1 MARGAGH
8 DLNGL
13 GDQIIAKL
21 EEIYNKEVQ
30 INNTTVAPKTDASG
44 LESLDKTATRV
55 YKNLQGLSNAKPKA
69 NLFTTLDDSANNLK
83 KTWNNLVKDV
93 AKGKLSEVDLY
104 NPTTKTNP
112 QGNAVLKAA
121 NVYEALGGNLEDLS
135 NQQIANYVK
144 TMRGNPAN
152 VTNQRFSVENLKEA
166 FSIFKEGRALL
177 KDPVFH
183 ENKRSGSIFYA
194 NEIEENFSSFQNYNE
209 EVAKAVDHTLSLSD
223 ALKEANEKR
232 AISAQTQRK
241 RILTEKEIL
250 EEGGRLLEEEE
261 KQAAQ
266 KQERREKAKQ
276 KALNKAKKK
285 QTSKTVPVAEQT
297 SESTPEETTSSEIT
311 PITTTA
317 KTKKGTSG
325 KKRVSKKV
333 TDKTLEQTGAETVQ
347 DTQEAIVDAVQQGAN
362 DAVKE
367 TSSTN
372 TAQWVKENYKSPDKN
387 NFLIKPVR
395 EALQKDYELNRDKI
409 IKATQGYLTK
419 KDIWGDERL
428 TTRANEIPK
437 ELKEQELRIAKKFQ
451 QYGKDNRSGYKTKT
465 GESTKTAEEHMEDL
479 ESEIRRY
486 TSQRATLDAMRQE
499 ISRREAKQAEERA
512 KQAAAQT
519 EQAKNETKKTEQ
531 GVAAA
536 KIETK
541 KAQERKANAEQ
552 RADTAKTEA
561 KEAEKE
567 AKQEERATTQTTS
580 TKTTTPPSSSQRSS
594 TSGSGGKGGNVKPP
608 SYNWDE
614 FTKIDKE
621 EFDKVLAAYR
631 ISGHKNANDEIKEI
645 RKNVSA
651 KKDNVTTT
659 YGVVDK
665 QGNIVTGEMKRG
677 VFVYDSKGQ
686 RTTSK
691 YAPPKEQ
698 EQSKQAQANTS
709 RDATNLKQVNNLLE
723 KQKGLYAE
731 IQQLKN
737 KISIA
742 STTGAT
748 QQETDRLKQELEMRQ
763 NFYNNN
769 KQLIQDLKKDSS
781 KETQKT
787 MTQQEKEVAAFE
799 KTYAQSQ
806 SAYQKGFE
814 TNYQR
819 IQDAVAKATALDKKD
834 PLLTQANQLMQKISD
849 PKAMG
854 FTENNGK
861 ELAKNIKAETDAIV
875 KSLQDRNK
883 ALNAQNVGKNKDE
896 LLVQKDY
903 LSQLGY
909 GQLDEKSLKVDS
921 NGTATLKFIQNLG
934 DYAVTTTLKIND
946 LNVALQQMQQGTYQ
960 DTLKTGQDIISMQA
974 KEIKQ
979 SNDTYEKFMKPYIQA
994 RAKDSAGLVLTNAES
1009 SIIQQ
1014 FDEKYANKDPNARA
1028 AINQQVLVNMANELS
1043 TALNKA
1049 WTKSGEKVD
1058 AYRAKLEE
1066 IRNLIEDL
1074 KTRGINLWDE
1084 TSVTNATATFTQAQ
1098 MGLRSAN
1105 SKDYD
1110 FASPASISNLQ
1121 NRMQKWAS
1129 FNTKAMKNTEFS
1141 ERYNYI
1147 TETLEKGK
1155 LTSSVKDVRNL
1166 GVAFDQLSADVNKAN
1181 MAGYSFG
1188 DMWKQ
1193 RLTNFGTYLA
1203 SYASMYRIW
1212 ATIKQGIS
1220 TVTELDTALTEM
1232 RKVSDESLT
1241 SLKQYQV
1248 ESFNLAN
1255 NVGTTA
1261 LQIQNSTADWMR
1273 LGESMDEASKSA
1285 QASAVLM
1292 NVSEFQSI
1300 DEATTSLVSMSAAY
1314 SNMDKMDII
1323 DKLNNIG
1330 NNFSISTDG
1339 IATAL
1344 QNSASALTTANNDID
1359 EAIALITAGNAVV
1372 QDPKKVGAGIRT
1384 IALRIQGTEQA
1395 KEELKSLGE
1404 DTEDYIV
1411 GTKSKINEQVKAFT
1425 AVASNEFKGVSLLDE
1440 NGNYR
1445 STYEILQ
1452 DIADIYDEI
1461 QETDKKYG
1469 TNHEQG
1475 LIELLAGKNRSNIAA
1490 SILQNGEMLRD
1501 VYESSQ
1507 MSAGSAQEENEKYL
1521 DSVNGKMAQMKNEFQ
1536 DLAFSALDSDSLKG
1550 LIEGATKFLD
1560 ILNNIIK
1567 TLGSL
1572 PTVLSVAF
1580 AGFSASKGYNL
1591 IGKGDKSLTGSLV
1604 NYFTK
1609 KTYTQS
1615 GAETTFFKTL
1625 GATGNFTPENLDTEV
1640 TKTGS
1645 RNLNN
1650 WVLSLGQGDKQKG
1663 LSVLS
1668 QELSK
1673 TTDAAGQARTGLENL
1688 AEQEQSFN
1696 KYAMTATGGAT
1707 KFQTALSGLKN
1718 VAATVGS
1725 TLLSMGVAMAA
1736 SWAIG
1741 KGIQL
1746 ISDIIHR
1753 EEIAIEKGQEAQT
1766 ALESAS
1772 KAYKDINTTVTNL
1785 GKTYN
1790 ESSKEIS
1797 TSSEAIDSLTKK
1809 YYELRKGVDA
1819 NTNKNISL
1827 SDEDYQSYL
1836 DISNQLAEAF
1846 PMIKSG
1852 TDEAGNAILNMGNN
1866 ASTASSQLKELLE
1879 TERAIANMEIE
1890 KNLITSFKG
1899 AKASVK
1905 QYQEDID
1912 KKETEVST
1920 KKKEVQNVDLSGVQK
1935 DISEDNY
1942 KIIQEIAGKYLAKEN
1957 KSASTALAEA
1967 TKTRVEYENKDQKW
1981 WAKTSS
1987 TYDYKNDIDF
1997 SKLKQQFDS
2006 EENWEAFVREA
2017 EGRLGKARKDTQ
2029 TEISKTQSEID
2040 SLTSKQKN
2048 DYNQQIE
2055 NIKSLLQSDST
2066 FAEANANLTQSI
2078 MNTLKDNESMTFE
2091 KLFGKDGKSGLTDKQ
2106 IVDHIY
2112 DNIIDPLSELSKPAQ
2127 DALVQALSLDTNT
2140 LSYSGYESQI
2150 NTLLE
2155 KAFPENKT
2163 SQDAWKDRLG
2173 LDKMVESYEENFQAA
2188 KDKVKGLDEQ
2198 LKNLSGEDLQLVAKM
2213 DTDESINTLSEL
2225 KNKIQELRDAAE
2237 PPVPVTIEEAIKE
2250 EDSTFTAA
2258 QKAQESANSG
2268 ATYDTM
2274 YSMYK
2279 TAKELV
2285 EKGDIGTDDF
2295 QKIAAMFSPSGAK
2308 DLENWNENLGK
2319 IKSYFTEDNSGLKNF
2334 LNDLK
2339 DKGFADFDE
2348 KLKSWTLNLG
2358 DMEKA
2363 AREMGI
2369 GYEPFLAIL
2378 GELKDKGFTNDFF
2391 ADAESGGQ
2399 LLGDLTNQ
2407 LYEAQKELDDLNTYD
2422 GNNKTAIKAK
2432 EEEIE
2437 SLQERIESTTES
2449 LDELLNPKN
2458 VEELPEEINGARDR
2472 MQKRLSAFNKT
2483 SKKYTDGEGKQAM
2496 KTYGEAVVQAL
2507 QKEGFVNA
2515 GLREGKNGAWK
2526 IDLDVNTK
2534 DFETKSKYK
2543 DVEKGGEKDRDYYNK
2558 YKDLM
2563 TEDERETYKRDW
2575 INKRQEGKGNKKKYK
2590 NAGENIE
2597 GNLVDNVVESNRDIV
2612 DTYVDLYKSGKDYS
2626 GQQEK
2631 LKKIADEQGKS
2642 INDLIRDYGSAGK
2655 LEEYQQAYLN
2665 DPETQQLSEGLQYDT
2680 STIEGATNSNTD
2692 ALNANTAAL
2701 EANTQGNENNDG
2713 KDKERDSN
2721 RRLPENNS
2729 NKPSSKE
2736 QRVREEYKNREE
2748 KKKQNRETA
2757 EGHDKH
2763 FVTPPSKQEE
2773 RTNARREY
2781 GINAEK
2787 DRIEKLFTEFKN
2799 GNKDAY
2805 AELVKEAES
2814 RNITSDKFMGSVEKL
2829 ANNYDISKEDKEKI
2843 HEYEQNQDKGEI
2855 SVPKSV
2861 GEFLDFL
2868 FPTVHANAAEVD
2880 AEHNYDNY
2888 QTPLDES
2895 INAYCE
2901 EIDRAKEANVDFS
2914 KTVYGNIDTDNR
2926 QKLYWTDEN
2935 KERFGLA
2942 ASSWGIN
2949 TNQFGS
2955 QDYSTVLGMWDN
2967 FGQEGIP
2974 IAFTP
2979 MLQTENG
2986 TPELLNQNTVY
2997 DYIDNIVAGATEDGQ
3012 INPLKLFDL
3021 DAQGMDI
3028 DGQHISNLI
3037 AGIGD
3042 DADLISQ
3049 QMHFSGT
3056 SGSLFGIAQGIQEE
3070 LDASGMSINDFL
3082 TEYGDKIPDELKK
3095 ALTEAKVGE
3104 VGKDG
3109 FEVEMDV
3116 DQKKV
3121 EKKLKKLKK
3130 GETMEITADVE
3141 GVEQE
3146 IEAVIDEEGN
3156 IHYYTNIN
3164 EVRTEVEP
3172 VVNEDGTVT
3181 YEPITDDLPKEMPPI
3196 DQDVNQQ
3203 AVPDDSVTTPPDP
3216 VTQDVT
3222 RRIVNETKQANS
3234 DGAPKST
3241 TVTANTKGADK
3252 VAALQG
3258 AISSVQ
3264 GKQETVEAKAKGEPQ
3279 VRNLA
3284 SAIKT
3289 VQSKA
3294 VNVSASLTGTSA
3306 ATFNA
3311 LATSIKNLP
3320 LSKTS
3325 RVITKYVTKRVTEL
3339 EGTAHSSGT
3348 AFAKGSLSDDQTNS
3362 IVRSNSWKTS
3372 KAMDALTGEVGQ
3384 ELVVTGNRWFTVGDN
3399 GAEFAHIPK
3408 GAVVFNAEQTE
3419 QLFSKGY
3426 INSRGKVNGQ
3436 LRYPSSSATFLD
3448 GSIDDE
3454 LDGLDEID
3462 SLDAFLTGH
3471 AFGGLGGAKGSDPGS
3486 DSSNKSSSKSSTSKK
3501 SSNNKSSN
3509 NKSSKKKSSKK
3520 KGKSAWDKFEDWLS
3534 KFFDWMEIRLDRLG
3548 RKTEKWQDAAEN
3560 AITLNGKVTRNLAG
3574 VKYTTDGMQNNT
3586 QKAIQ
3591 ATKKEYNAS
3600 NKAEDLYFNQ
3610 AKKVQKRALKLK
3622 KKGKPLFNKKKLKKA
3637 YKQLKQGKKVNI
3649 AEYGEKY
3656 RSVLEEMQNWIE
3668 KGLDQEQK
3676 TIDLQQQLADLYKQR
3691 FENIQTW
3698 YDTVRDFYSSQAS
3711 SNESFINLRKATGE
3725 KLNRDAYKYQLSSL
3739 ENTSSQ
3745 SLKEYT
3751 AYLKE
3756 FNAQFA
3762 AGRLKK
3768 GTLPYYEAKAEL
3780 EKLEQQYYD
3789 DKEAIASLRHE
3800 MDMLDLENLQKGIDL
3815 VSAVFE
3821 RISNLS
3827 DAIKDIGDTNWN
3839 TQYDEL
3845 QSYYK
3850 IEAERTKEEYD
3861 GILEKRESILKKMAT
3876 VEVNS
3881 DSWIDFK
3888 EQLDSADS
3896 DLISVL
3902 TRLKTISDNNR
3913 EMNWE
3918 PFNRGIETIKHYKD
3932 ELNTL
3937 QDALNEDN
3945 FLADNGTFTNEGLAN
3960 IALMLEQI
3968 ELGQSIIANNR
3979 EALKKLDEE
3988 YENGVISKK
3997 EWTDQTREFCDEIA
4011 NESNSISNL
4020 KDNILDAYIDSLEKQ
4035 NSLLQENI
4043 DKRKDALS
4051 KVKDYYD
4058 YQRTISEKSKDI
4070 NYLQQQI
4077 AALDGVSNKA
4087 AQAKLASLRE
4097 ELAEAQ
4103 LDMNDTVYEHE
4114 YDLRTEG
4121 LDSLSEDIDKAL
4133 DRLIEE
4139 LNRNNEKRDNL
4150 IENLATPIGENAS
4163 SINNL
4168 LQGVISEQGLQLEI
4182 TSASDLLGNTLISE
4196 QGIAN
4201 LKTLSSDILSF
4212 AEFQKNSNLAGAAE
4226 TLTQIASLDTKA
4238 IYDNIGGIAELYN
4251 EIINKTGNNTDY
4263 SDVGKEVTNT
4273 ALPGTNEKTSSSN
4286 KSATKTTTKTT
4297 KTTSYTK
4304 EQKAN
4309 YKTRIDGYLAR
4320 NGKEYN
4326 KTTKY
4331 GEFNTALGKK
4341 TGFVLDE
4348 KHRKDLAKHLGT
4360 TEKDLYKFLQDI
4372 GYLPR
4377 KTTVSGKFA
4386 KGTKKVP
4393 KDMFGITQDA
4403 GQEVIY
4409 RKSDGAMLTPL
4420 GKGDKVFTAQMT
4432 DNLWKLAQNASLNN
4446 NGLSNLSAP
4455 IINNVNTSSPTI
4467 NINFENFMNVEGNVD
4482 ENAIT
4487 DIRKFKSEMVDEFT
4501 KTMTNEM
4508 NLLGHKFRF

>member
-1 MARGAGH
+1 MGSIEGKTHGFGDVAGVIH
-8 DLNGL
+8 EEIAAIKKEINGL
-13 GDQIIAKL
+13 
-21 EEIYNKEVQ
+21 
-30 INNTTVAPKTDASG
+30 NNTTVAPKADASG
-44 LESLDKTATRV
+44 LEQLTVAAQKAGKEIKNISKTSA
-55 YKNLQGLSNAKPKA
+55 KA
-69 NLFTTLDDSANNLK
+69 NLFTSLNQGANDLRDN
-83 KTWNNLVKDV
+83 WNKLVKAV
-93 AKGKLSEVDLY
+93 SSGKLTEDMLY
-104 NPTTKTNP
+104 GTNSKKNPL
-112 QGNAVLKAA
+112 GNNVLKSA
-121 NVYEALGGNLEDLS
+121 NVYEALGGNLGEFPKEVQDYVAKMRGIKKNDPYSLANLKKAFPIFEDIRKTAEQEGMS
-135 NQQIANYVK
+135 AKDIGFANYTEGAK
-144 TMRGNPAN
+144 QATD
-152 VTNQRFSVENLKEA
+152 SV
-166 FSIFKEGRALL
+166 
-177 KDPVFH
+177 
-183 ENKRSGSIFYA
+183 
-194 NEIEENFSSFQNYNE
+194 
-209 EVAKAVDHTLSLSD
+209 LSLSD
-223 ALKEANEKR
+223 ALKEAKKNQD
-232 AISAQTQRK
+232 SLNDAQTKGAKQN
-241 RILTEKEIL
+241 TEKTTK
-250 EEGGRLLEEEE
+250 
-261 KQAAQ
+261 KQSSS
-266 KQERREKAKQ
+266 
-276 KALNKAKKK
+276 KKK
-285 QTSKTVPVAEQT
+285 SEQQSKSESYVSREPETVLDTETEQSIETVPQTTKKKSVKKTRAGKKTV
-297 SESTPEETTSSEIT
+297 
-311 PITTTA
+311 TTTN
-317 KTKKGTSG
+317 KP
-325 KKRVSKKV
+325 
-333 TDKTLEQTGAETVQ
+333 LEQVGTETVQ

-362 DAVKE
+362 NA
-367 TSSTN
+367 TTQSSLEDTKK
-372 TAQWVKENYKSPDKN
+372 WVKEQYAKTPLAKN
-387 NFLIKPVR
+387 FSVKAVR
-395 EALQKDYELNRDKI
+395 EALEENYKQTLKDGYKKNGETLVTQRDKYTN
-409 IKATQGYLTK
+409 KLT
-419 KDIWGDERL
+419 DEQLNKRIS
-428 TTRANEIPK
+428 EIPK
-437 ELKEQELRIAKKFQ
+437 RLQAQAKKISDAFSQ
-451 QYGKDNRSGYKTKT
+451 QKDTVYGTYNGTAVHADSDKYMDNL
-465 GESTKTAEEHMEDL
+465 EAEMNRYNDSRASLSAMKKEMT
-479 ESEIRRY
+479 RRKV
-486 TSQRATLDAMRQE
+486 
-499 ISRREAKQAEERA
+499 IRA
-512 KQAAAQT
+512 KQEAERTKLAEEQAKQVAAQT
-519 EQAKNETKKTEQ
+519 EQVKEETKEATQ
-531 GVAAA
+531 GIATA
-536 KIETK
+536 KVETK

-567 AKQEERATTQTTS
+567 ARKEERASTQTSS
-580 TKTTTPPSSSQRSS
+580 TKTSTTRSSSQRSG

-691 YAPPKEQ
+691 YAPLKEQ
-698 EQSKQAQANTS
+698 GQPKQAQANTS

-763 NFYNNN
+763 NFYDNN

-896 LLVQKDY
+896 LLAQKDY

-1212 ATIKQGIS
+1212 ATIKQGVS

-1580 AGFSASKGYNL
+1580 AGFSASKGYSL

-1997 SKLKQQFDS
+1997 SKLKQQFDN

-2029 TEISKTQSEID
+2029 AEISKTQSEID

-2066 FAEANANLTQSI
+2066 FVEANADLTQSI
-2078 MNTLKDNESMTFE
+2078 INSLKDNESMTFE
-2091 KLFGKDGKSGLTDKQ
+2091 KLFGEDGKSGLTDKQ

-2150 NTLLE
+2150 NTLLQN
-2155 KAFPENKT
+2155 AFPKDET
-2163 SQDAWKDRLG
+2163 SQKAWKDRLG

-2225 KNKIQELRDAAE
+2225 KSKIQELRDAAE

-2339 DKGFADFDE
+2339 DKDLADFDE

-2363 AREMGI
+2363 ARKMGI

-2422 GNNKTAIKAK
+2422 RNNKTAIKAK

-2437 SLQERIESTTES
+2437 SLQERIKSTTES
-2449 LDELLNPKN
+2449 LDELLNPKK

-2526 IDLDVNTK
+2526 IDLDVNTDK
-2534 DFETKSKYK
+2534 FETKSRYR
-2543 DVEKGGEKDRDYYNK
+2543 DVDKGGEKDRTYYNENRNA
-2558 YKDLM
+2558 M
-2563 TEDERETYKRDW
+2563 TESERETFKNDW
-2575 INKRQEGKGNKKKYK
+2575 ITKQQGKGNKK
-2590 NAGENIE
+2590 AGETIKGDLAKDAEQRNKNII
-2597 GNLVDNVVESNRDIV
+2597 G
-2612 DTYVDLYKSGKDYS
+2612 TYLDLYKSGKDYS
-2626 GQQEK
+2626 EMQEELTQK
-2631 LKKIADEQGKS
+2631 AEEQGTSLDNWIKRYAG
-2642 INDLIRDYGSAGK
+2642 DDAFKDYQDIIEGRADWKTLAESAGEDYDASVNAMDK
-2655 LEEYQQAYLN
+2655 LTDTNNNLIMDLNNLRGSVDSLNETLGGNPPEE
-2665 DPETQQLSEGLQYDT
+2665 
-2680 STIEGATNSNTD
+2680 
-2692 ALNANTAAL
+2692 
-2701 EANTQGNENNDG
+2701 

-2721 RRLPENNS
+2721 RRLPEDDS
-2729 NKPSSKE
+2729 NKPKDNPLTPNVDESKPKKKKSKNDIPE
-2736 QRVREEYKNREE
+2736 LPVDGTGQTHLPFNKKELKKYKQNKETLEE
-2748 KKKQNRETA
+2748 K
-2757 EGHDKH
+2757 
-2763 FVTPPSKQEE
+2763 TPLQKIMDWFGGKFTPL
-2773 RTNARREY
+2773 
-2781 GINAEK
+2781 K
-2787 DRIEKLFTEFKN
+2787 DNPKSLA
-2799 GNKDAY
+2799 G
-2805 AELVKEAES
+2805 LS
-2814 RNITSDKFMGSVEKL
+2814 NITDL
-2829 ANNYDISKEDKEKI
+2829 
-2843 HEYEQNQDKGEI
+2843 
-2855 SVPKSV
+2855 
-2861 GEFLDFL
+2861 L

-2888 QTPLDES
+2888 QTSLDES

-2901 EIDRAKEANVDFS
+2901 ALDGAKEANVDFS

-2935 KERFGLA
+2935 KERYASA
-2942 ASSWGIN
+2942 ASSWGMD
-2949 TNQFGS
+2949 TSEFK
-2955 QDYSTVLGMWDN
+2955 DYSTVLGMWGN
-2967 FGQEGIP
+2967 FGENGSIP

-2979 MLQTENG
+2979 MLQTESG
-2986 TPELLNQNTVY
+2986 TPELLDQDTVNN
-2997 DYIDNIVAGATEDGQ
+2997 YIEEIVSQATEDGQ
-3012 INPLKLFDL
+3012 VNPLKLFDL
-3021 DAQGMDI
+3021 DAEGMDI

-3042 DADLISQ
+3042 EADLISQ
-3049 QMHFSGT
+3049 QMHYSGET
-3056 SGSLFGIAQGIQEE
+3056 GSLFGIAQDIQEE

-3130 GETMEITADVE
+3130 GQSLEFTADVE
-3141 GVEQE
+3141 GIEQE
-3146 IEAVIDEEGN
+3146 VEAVTDEEGK
-3156 IHYYTNIN
+3156 IHYYTNIDD
-3164 EVRTEVEP
+3164 VKVEVEP
-3172 VVNEDGTVT
+3172 VVNEDGSVT
-3181 YEPITDDLPKEMPPI
+3181 YKPITDDLPKEMPEIP
-3196 DQDVNQQ
+3196 QDVKQQ
-3203 AVPDDSVTTPPDP
+3203 AVPDKSVTTPPDP
-3216 VTQDVT
+3216 VEQQVKRTV
-3222 RRIVNETKQANS
+3222 VNETKQANS
-3234 DGAPKST
+3234 DGAPKSA
-3241 TVTANTKGADK
+3241 TVNYKKGEQEGAQDNTANVNYKLGDQDK
-3252 VAALQG
+3252 PKPQSTNVNYKLGSQASPASKS
-3258 AISSVQ
+3258 A
-3264 GKQETVEAKAKGEPQ
+3264 TV
-3279 VRNLA
+3279 NYTA
-3284 SAIKT
+3284 SASDQLKNWT
-3289 VQSKA
+3289 PPKKKGV
-3294 VNVSASLTGTSA
+3294 VEYTGTGG
-3306 ATFNA
+3306 
-3311 LATSIKNLP
+3311 
-3320 LSKTS
+3320 LS
-3325 RVITKYVTKRVTEL
+3325 
-3339 EGTAHSSGT
+3339 GTAHISGTARASGT
-3348 AFAKGSLSDDQTNS
+3348 AFAKGTLSNEQTDNV
-3362 IVRSNSWKTS
+3362 VRSNSWKTS
-3372 KAMDALTGEVGQ
+3372 KPMNALTGEVGQ
-3384 ELVVTGNRWFTVGDN
+3384 ELVVTGNKWFTVGDD

-3426 INSRGKVNGQ
+3426 INSRGSVKGQ
-3436 LRYPSSSATFLD
+3436 LRYPSSSAHFLD
-3448 GSIDDE
+3448 GSIDDD
-3454 LDGLDEID
+3454 LDALDEVD
-3462 SLDAFLTGH
+3462 SLDAFLTGN
-3471 AFGGLGGAKGSDPGS
+3471 AFYNRSKGPDLGGGGGGTTKKKDT
-3486 DSSNKSSSKSSTSKK
+3486 SSNKTTSKGK
-3501 SSNNKSSN
+3501 GKG
-3509 NKSSKKKSSKK
+3509 K
-3520 KGKSAWDKFEDWLS
+3520 KGKGKSKGKDKKDKKWDAFEKWLDS
-3534 KFFDWMEIRLDRLG
+3534 LFDWMEIRLDRLS
-3548 RKTEKWQDAAEN
+3548 RKTEQWQDAAEN
-3560 AITLNGKVTRNLAG
+3560 AVTLSSEGGTWGEGGAKTTRKLGTKKNP
-3574 VKYTTDGMQNNT
+3574 VNYTTYSMDSTTN
-3586 QKAIQ
+3586 KAIQ
-3591 ATKKEYNAS
+3591 ATRKEYKANS
-3600 NKAEDLYFNQ
+3600 KAEDLYEKRAQ
-3610 AKKVQKRALKLK
+3610 KIRDKAVQKLSK
-3622 KKGKPLFNKKKLKKA
+3622 KKQKQSVKKA
-3637 YKQLKQGKKVNI
+3637 YKALKSGKRVDITK
-3649 AEYGEKY
+3649 YGEKT
-3656 RSVLEEMQNWIE
+3656 RTVIEEMQNWLE
-3668 KGLDQEQK
+3668 KSLDAEAK
-3676 TIDLQQQLADLYKQR
+3676 TTELQQQLADLYRQR
-3691 FENIQTW
+3691 FDNIQDW
-3698 YDTVRDFYSSQAS
+3698 YETVRGLYSDKAS
-3711 SNESFINLRKATGE
+3711 TEESFINARVAKGE
-3725 KLNRDAYKYQLSSL
+3725 KIYRGDYQNQLDNL
-3739 ENTSSQ
+3739 ETVRKKSIA
-3745 SLKEYT
+3745 EYN
-3751 AYLKE
+3751 ALYKE
-3756 FNAQFA
+3756 FSTQVK
-3762 AGRLKK
+3762 AGRVVE
-3768 GTLPYYEAKAEL
+3768 GTSVWYEMRDEL
-3780 EKLEQQYYD
+3780 EKAEAQVYD
-3789 DKEAIASLRHE
+3789 DTEALASLNDE
-3800 MDMLDLENLQKGIDL
+3800 IDQLELEHLQDVID
-3815 VSAVFE
+3815 
-3821 RISNLS
+3821 RISSVIDRLS
-3827 DAIKDIGDTNWN
+3827 EMGDVIQDIGDTTWN
-3839 TQYDEL
+3839 TALPNLKTLYKNEAIRTGQEYTALNNRRNEIISQMENKEVGSEQWNKLKEELDSTDSSLISIIKNLTEINEKNRELNWKPFEDGMEDLEHYRDEL
-3845 QSYYK
+3845 STIQ
-3850 IEAERTKEEYD
+3850 
-3861 GILEKRESILKKMAT
+3861 
-3876 VEVNS
+3876 
-3881 DSWIDFK
+3881 DF
-3888 EQLDSADS
+3888 
-3896 DLISVL
+3896 
-3902 TRLKTISDNNR
+3902 
-3913 EMNWE
+3913 
-3918 PFNRGIETIKHYKD
+3918 
-3932 ELNTL
+3932 
-3937 QDALNEDN
+3937 LNEDN
-3945 FLADNGTFTNEGLAN
+3945 LVGKNGLLTTEGWAN
-3960 IALMLEQI
+3960 IAIMAKQM
-3968 ELGQSIIANNR
+3968 ELSEDAIYNNR
-3979 EALKKLDEE
+3979 KALKKLEEE
-3988 YENGVISKK
+3988 YKNGVISQDKLTEESRK
-3997 EWTDQTREFCDEIA
+3997 YCDAIA
-4011 NESNSISNL
+4011 DEAKNL
-4020 KDNILDAYIDSLEKQ
+4020 EDYKSKVLDAYLDSLEKQ
-4035 NSLLQENI
+4035 NDLLQENI

-4087 AQAKLASLRE
+4087 AQAKLASLRD

-4103 LDMNDTVYEHE
+4103 LDMNDTVYDHE
-4114 YDLRTEG
+4114 YELRTEG
-4121 LDSLSEDIDKAL
+4121 LDSLSEDVQTAFDNMTERLQRNHDERDKL
-4133 DRLIEE
+4133 LSE
-4139 LNRNNEKRDNL
+4139 LL
-4150 IENLATPIGENAS
+4150 TPVGNKSTEIAA
-4163 SINNL
+4163 L
-4168 LQGVISEQGLQLEI
+4168 LQGVIDANGLVVEI
-4182 TSASDLLGNTLISE
+4182 TDKDNSLKANLISAESIQALDEFSDSILNFKDFNASTELTKIAEQLTAISDLDTTSVY
-4196 QGIAN
+4196 
-4201 LKTLSSDILSF
+4201 
-4212 AEFQKNSNLAGAAE
+4212 SNLE
-4226 TLTQIASLDTKA
+4226 NFKDIYNQIVE
-4238 IYDNIGGIAELYN
+4238 IGTANTTYEDKGKEP
-4251 EIINKTGNNTDY
+4251 NKKTSTVPN
-4263 SDVGKEVTNT
+4263 VGKGDPKPN
-4273 ALPGTNEKTSSSN
+4273 PSSSSN
-4286 KSATKTTTKTT
+4286 NAKTTNKTT

-4309 YKTRIDGYLAR
+4309 YKTRIDNYLAR
-4320 NGKEYN
+4320 NGKKYN

-4331 GEFNTALGKK
+4331 GELNTALGKK

-4360 TEKDLYKFLQDI
+4360 TEKNLYKFLQDI
-4372 GYLPR
+4372 GYLPSLKSVGKGTTVKGKVSQ

-4393 KDMFGITQDA
+4393 KDMLGITQDA
-4403 GQEVIY
+4403 GQEVIF

-4455 IINNVNTSSPTI
+4455 IINNVSTNSPTI
-4467 NINFENFMNVEGNVD
+4467 NINFENFMTVQGNVD
-4482 ENAIT
+4482 KEAIT
-4487 DIRKFKSEMVDEFT
+4487 DIKKFKSEMVDEFT
-4501 KTMTNEM
+4501 RTMTNEM